1 MMKNLKFFSG
11 RNQQAEE
18 AEELRQATGLWIE
31 RIPPYTIKINQKQNL
46 TKNKHFKV
54 KYSRWM
60 FLSDPSG
67 RIRNMGRSD
76 ILSII
81 QEETLDELKEIRAEV
96 DRIDDKVK
104 TKILDLSDF
113 EGA

>member
-46 TKNKHFKV
+46 TMNKHFKV